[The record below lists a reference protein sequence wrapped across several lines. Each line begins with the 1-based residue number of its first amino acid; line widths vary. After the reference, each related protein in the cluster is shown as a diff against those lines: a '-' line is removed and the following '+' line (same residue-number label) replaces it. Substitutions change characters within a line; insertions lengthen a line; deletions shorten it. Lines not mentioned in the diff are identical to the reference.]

1 MRVDDGKIPLH
12 VCKSMYEAVCRC
24 KLIDLFWWSFPFSC
38 DVFLFGTQLVQ
49 DVYSGLPRL
58 ISQGGYK
65 SFDYDVPG
73 IPGGGITLEMALAL
87 CNRMN
92 RGYKYFDKPP
102 STEAE
107 GSISQVGGI
116 SCGTP
121 LYLILCRSRVHT

>member
-1 MRVDDGKIPLH
+1 MYTVDYHDLYLRVAIKVLT
-12 VCKSMYEAVCRC
+12 MM
-24 KLIDLFWWSFPFSC
+24 
-38 DVFLFGTQLVQ
+38 
-49 DVYSGLPRL
+49 
-58 ISQGGYK
+58 SQE
-65 SFDYDVPG
+65 SR
-73 IPGGGITLEMALAL
+73 GGGITLEMALAL